1 MFIFSL
7 NRSSQPDPSLL
18 HFQEAQHP
26 AATPMFSQSP
36 APCPAQ
42 LSLSSR
48 QMNGAVCLS
57 ALPCA
62 WKALLQEAPSS
73 TPACPAR
80 SAFGSLDLQLEEW
93 TLCPSPSTKPPEY
106 VPGRNLVPCLVPLS
120 PNLPGSSKT
129 EPLLCTPIS
138 LIENTWMS
146 LSAASR
152 PGNKHLT
159 PMLHIPDKITLMP
172 LKIPPPHRSGSYI
185 IY

>member
-1 MFIFSL
+1 MREEENQSLQNALRLISTDPSSHADQTHSHGSAQADAYERFCQSSFEHYGSTDTIMFIFSL

-57 ALPCA
+57 VLPCPR
-62 WKALLQEAPSS
+62 KALLQEAPSS

-80 SAFGSLDLQLEEW
+80 SAFGSLDW
-93 TLCPSPSTKPPEY
+93 KP
-106 VPGRNLVPCLVPLS
+106 
-120 PNLPGSSKT
+120 
-129 EPLLCTPIS
+129 
-138 LIENTWMS
+138 
-146 LSAASR
+146 AA
-152 PGNKHLT
+152 
-159 PMLHIPDKITLMP
+159 
-172 LKIPPPHRSGSYI
+172 
-185 IY
+185 